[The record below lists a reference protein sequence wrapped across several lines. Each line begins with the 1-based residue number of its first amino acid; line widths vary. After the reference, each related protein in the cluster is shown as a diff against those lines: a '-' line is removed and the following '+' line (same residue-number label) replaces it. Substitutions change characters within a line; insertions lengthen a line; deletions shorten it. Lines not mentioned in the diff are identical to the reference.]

1 MVDAAFDVLC
11 KGGTVLCPTIVGY
24 SLFALDGKEGA
35 AKLDKVKGREN
46 KPYGVVGSEA
56 TFSRLFSG
64 RKAPLMKND
73 FCSDMSLCFV
83 SSDSVSN
90 EARDQLRISRAVGPS
105 DEVAMVSVTSPAGS
119 SIMIMLL

>member
-46 KPYGVVGSEA
+46 KPYGVVGS
-56 TFSRLFSG
+56 
-64 RKAPLMKND
+64 KA
-73 FCSDMSLCFV
+73 SLDCLV
-83 SSDSVSN
+83 V
-90 EARDQLRISRAVGPS
+90 ARHRS
-105 DEVAMVSVTSPAGS
+105 
-119 SIMIMLL
+119 

>member
-73 FCSDMSLCFV
+73 FCSDMFLSFV

-105 DEVAMVSVTSPAGS
+105 EEVAMVSVTSG
-119 SIMIMLL
+119 SIMIMLI